1 MSDVT
6 TSLRAQEIAER
17 TQARQMQVHAGVA
30 AQTAQAV
37 FPDDQV
43 KLSSAAQERLAED
56 SGAAGDPAER
66 FRAAVAGSADDAL
79 SKVTSQLN
87 HLMTVYGVTGSQT
100 NLSGNKV
107 VDALRNEVRR
117 LAGVVDPPA
126 IDTQVRQEL
135 NLIVRQMEVKVA
147 LKDELEAPNPN
158 PVSVEF
164 GLATLEYSGAD
175 TTVGSLLEEP
185 GSMGSDAA
193 GNAVDLSTVNN
204 GLFFTASGAGAAAD
218 GGAAALDR
226 FSGRLS
232 PSGLATDAQGTKTS
246 SLPDLNQDGA
256 RNDSDRGAVV
266 VVRGSPRQDRQ
277 AETGVAQ
284 FVADLA
290 VPIAVRAS
298 EAMPSRVQR
307 RDVTD

>member
-6 TSLRAQEIAER
+6 TSLRAQEITER
-17 TQARQMQVHAGVA
+17 TQARLMQAHAGVA

-43 KLSSAAQERLAED
+43 KLSSAAQERLAGE
-56 SGAAGDPAER
+56 SGAAGDPTAR
-66 FRAAVAGSADDAL
+66 FRAAVTGSANDAL
-79 SKVTSQLN
+79 SEVTSQLN
-87 HLMTVYGVTGSQT
+87 RLMTVYGVTNSQT

-107 VDALRNEVRR
+107 VDVLRNEMRR
-117 LAGVVDPPA
+117 LAGVVDPPSV
-126 IDTQVRQEL
+126 DTQVRQEL
-135 NLIVRQMEVKVA
+135 NLIVRQMEVKME
-147 LKDELEAPNPN
+147 LKEDLETPN
-158 PVSVEF
+158 PVSVEI
-164 GLATLEYSGAD
+164 GLATLEYGGAD
-175 TTVGSLLEEP
+175 AAVGSLLEEP

-204 GLFFTASGAGAAAD
+204 GLFFTASGAGTTAD

-232 PSGLATDAQGTKTS
+232 PSGLPTDAQGTKTS
-246 SLPDLNQDGA
+246 ALPDLNQDGA
-256 RNDSDRGAVV
+256 RNDSDRGAVM